1 MLSIGFL
8 LFLSLSLVNIQS
20 PSLSSIESFMMD
32 RMNHILQ
39 SETPIRIEYEKILND
54 LFDSFYYNCSLD
66 LKELNPPNNKRNSDA
81 KLPFLLDYIGKS
93 LNDLADE
100 IECQQ
105 SFNNLV
111 YYVIVIFHMKNTVN
125 DDDESLLSFLQI
137 KQFSVAGCV
146 TQQCLEPLSHLL
158 GVFTSFKNKNYTSI
172 NKKIDD
178 KEANNN
184 FSFIGAKEDT
194 YEKIEYS
201 SKDYNYVEITIWIIL
216 ACIGIKVLAG
226 VVRLIYIPKGYEIH
240 TSMIQHKQGKEK
252 SEEKS
257 EENPSLFPPEEKQLK
272 KVPTEKKKDEFNFSS
287 KYPLSFKII
296 HFFDLVEDMILL
308 STIDNNYYH
317 DNGLGSIHFVRCC
330 VLFFYVFFNTFN
342 SLLLFPSKDILNK
355 EFFSSNLM
363 FIYRISTYSLISW
376 VVLEAVLTSYKLM
389 QFIKSE
395 INKDKKKN
403 RNKNLLCE
411 LLIVYAKYIFLFIPK
426 IFMFIFSFFLFYYKV
441 ELFRDM
447 FDAKITFEYI
457 KDYIITDG
465 IKCTKKFSC
474 ILSIFNTEVTTS
486 KICYDFIFLYV
497 NFLIC
502 TFIFMFVLL
511 ILLKLKNKIVEI
523 AIIIINLII
532 FVGFIF
538 LITDD
543 NHDIAINYFE
553 ENIYNYYYFKG
564 NLYLTEKV
572 YLLLGVYHFGF
583 ILGLIYFNYQ
593 NIKENKD
600 KSNRNKNEGNNHHYN
615 NDNNPLKSINE
626 NSSRTET
633 FSSDVS
639 KKNNIINNIIISD
652 AYYPFSFFND
662 LLKWISKIKYRIRF
676 LILFFCALLIII
688 LSNSYR
694 FHGLLKKSKRK
705 EEKQKGKQHVFLD
718 NYDRDYVLDIY
729 FDTFMYVYFLFEK
742 HIFLVLFFIINIILI
757 TLSDKGF
764 YKSIIHLKLIYAISR
779 SGFIMVCLS
788 YIFSTFSLC
797 GFLVK
802 IKFNIPTIVLISFG
816 NFFITFMVSILLNA
830 VFELQLKI
838 GIKKILRK
846 IHKKE
851 DLELPLLA
859 DDSSNKSLT

>member
-1 MLSIGFL
+1 MSSIGFL

-20 PSLSSIESFMMD
+20 PSFPSIESFVMNG
-32 RMNHILQ
+32 MNHIFQ
-39 SETPIRIEYEKILND
+39 SEIIQRIEYEKILND
-54 LFDSFYYNCSLD
+54 LFESFYFNCSQD
-66 LKELNPPNNKRNSDA
+66 LKILNPEGNKRNSDA

-105 SFNNLV
+105 SFNELV

-125 DDDESLLSFLQI
+125 DDDESLLSFLRI

-146 TQQCLEPLSHLL
+146 TQKCLEPLSHLL
-158 GVFTSFKNKNYTSI
+158 GVFTSFKNKNYTGI
-172 NKKIDD
+172 NKMFDD
-178 KEANNN
+178 KEADNN
-184 FSFIGAKEDT
+184 FSFIGAKKDT
-194 YEKIEYS
+194 YEKIEYNNTNGN
-201 SKDYNYVEITIWIIL
+201 NYVTITIIWIFLPLIL
-216 ACIGIKVLAG
+216 IKMFAG
-226 VVRLIYIPKGYEIH
+226 VIRLIYIPKGYEIH
-240 TSMIQHKQGKEK
+240 TVIMQHKQGEEK

-257 EENPSLFPPEEKQLK
+257 EENASLFPVEKKELK
-272 KVPTEKKKDEFNFSS
+272 KVATTEKKKDEYHFSS

-296 HFFDLVEDMILL
+296 HFFDLVEDMIIL
-308 STIDNNYYH
+308 STIKNDYYN

-355 EFFSSNLM
+355 EFFSSQLM

-389 QFIKSE
+389 QFIKSK
-395 INKDKKKN
+395 IYKDKNKN
-403 RNKNLLCE
+403 RNKNLFCE
-411 LLIVYAKYIFLFIPK
+411 LLIVYVKYIFLFIPK
-426 IFMFIFSFFLFYYKV
+426 IFMFIFSFFIFYYKV
-441 ELFRDM
+441 ELFRNM

-457 KDYIITDG
+457 KDYIITED
-465 IKCTKKFSC
+465 IECTKNFSC
-474 ILSIFNTEVTTS
+474 IFSIFNTTAS
-486 KICYDFIFLYV
+486 KICYDFILLYV

-502 TFIFMFVLL
+502 TFIFMIVLL
-511 ILLKLKNKIVEI
+511 ILLKCKNKLIEF
-523 AIIIINLII
+523 AIIFINLII

-538 LITDD
+538 LIDD
-543 NHDIAINYFE
+543 KNKRKQNYFGE
-553 ENIYNYYYFKG
+553 EIYSYYNFKG
-564 NLYLTEKV
+564 NQYLTDKV

-583 ILGLIYFNYQ
+583 ILGFIYFNYQ

-600 KSNRNKNEGNNHHYN
+600 KPNRNKNEGNNQHYN
-615 NDNNPLKSINE
+615 NDNNPLKSINT

-633 FSSDVS
+633 YSSAVS
-639 KKNNIINNIIISD
+639 SNNNSEIIPD

-662 LLKWISKIKYRIRF
+662 LLRWISKIKYRIRF
-676 LILFFCALLIII
+676 VILFLCAFLIIV
-688 LSNSYR
+688 LSNSFR
-694 FHGLLKKSKRK
+694 IHGYFKKEKRK
-705 EEKQKGKQHVFLD
+705 EEKQKGKQQVFLD
-718 NYDRDYVLDIY
+718 NYDRDYVLDIFY
-729 FDTFMYVYFLFEK
+729 DSFMNAYFLFEK
-742 HIFLVLFFIINIILI
+742 HIFLIIFFIINIILI

-764 YKSIIHLKLIYAISR
+764 YKSITKLKLIYAISR

-838 GIKKILRK
+838 GIKKILK
-846 IHKKE
+846 KFDKKE
-851 DLELPLLA
+851 EELEQLLLS
-859 DDSSNKSLT
+859 DDSPNINLIK